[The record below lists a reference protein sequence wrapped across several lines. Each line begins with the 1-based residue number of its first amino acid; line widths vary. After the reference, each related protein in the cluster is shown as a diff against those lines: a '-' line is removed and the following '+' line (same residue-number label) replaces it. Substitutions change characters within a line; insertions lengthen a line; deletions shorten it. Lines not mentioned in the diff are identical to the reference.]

1 MHDRAQRAGLYLRL
15 SKEDAGSTE
24 SLSISSQRT
33 LLRQFARDKGF
44 IFQEYTDDGYSGTNL
59 ERPALQRLFADIAC
73 GKIGIVI
80 TKDLSRLGRNSG
92 RVSWLLDEYF
102 PRMRIRYIS
111 VSEGIDTLCPTPSD
125 GVLVPVMNLTNELY
139 AGDISR
145 KIRASLHA
153 KMTQGAFIGSHP
165 PFGYT
170 RDKMDKNHLVP
181 DPISAPFIRQIFT
194 LAKEGYAPSQ
204 IAQKLNGDGIP
215 TPSLYRRQE
224 HPAQSWTGRM
234 VSKLLA
240 NEVYL
245 GHLLQGKTEK
255 AGFKS
260 SVIYYK
266 PRSAWTF
273 VENTHEPLVD
283 TETWNTVRKKMHS
296 RTRKREKGF
305 VNLFSGIAKCA
316 DCGRNMSTVVSR
328 KKGASASLVCGGYKA
343 KGRSFCRN
351 HTIDYQLLCQGV
363 LTVLQRYQLSPAE
376 EQTIAREIAA
386 RHKEE
391 TAQALTRL
399 RERISS
405 NRRKLER
412 LYEDKYAG
420 EITPELFC
428 SLKEKFHTE
437 QATLQQRLADTNQAN
452 PHPDLV
458 GMEQWLHPRTLT
470 PELLFGLVD
479 RIEVHQSTC
488 GGNTREQV
496 IDIYLNFSCEEEC
509 IVVES
514 CIQ

>member
-1 MHDRAQRAGLYLRL
+1 MHDRAQKAGLYLRL

-24 SLSISSQRT
+24 SLSISVQRT
-33 LLRQFARDKGF
+33 LLRQFAHDKGF
-44 IFQEYTDDGYSGTNL
+44 TFQEYTDDGYSGTNL
-59 ERPALQRLFADIAC
+59 ERPALQQLFADIER
-73 GKIGIVI
+73 GKIGVVI

-102 PRMRIRYIS
+102 PRMRVRYIS
-111 VSEGIDTLCPTPSD
+111 VSEGIDTLSPTPSD

-153 KMTQGAFIGSHP
+153 KMAQGAFIGSHP
-165 PFGYT
+165 PFGYA
-170 RDKMDKNHLVP
+170 RDKTDKNHLVP
-181 DPISAPFIRQIFT
+181 DPVAAPFIRQIFT

-204 IAQKLNGDGIP
+204 IANRLNNDEIP

-255 AGFKS
+255 VGFKS

-266 PRSAWTF
+266 PRNAWTF
-273 VENTHEPLVD
+273 AENTHEPLVD
-283 TETWNTVRKKMHS
+283 TDTWNTVRKKLHS
-296 RTRKREKGF
+296 RTRKRGKGF

-316 DCGRNMSTVVSR
+316 DCGRNMSTVFSR
-328 KKGASASLVCGGYKA
+328 KQGSTANLTCGGYKA
-343 KGRSFCRN
+343 KGRAFCLS
-351 HTIDYQLLCQGV
+351 HTIDYALLCRGV
-363 LTVLQRYQLSPAE
+363 LTVLERYRLPPAE
-376 EQTIAREIAA
+376 EQAIAREIAVQ
-386 RHKEE
+386 HKGDD
-391 TAQALTRL
+391 AQALARL
-399 RERISS
+399 QDQITASQK
-405 NRRKLER
+405 KLER

-420 EITPELFC
+420 EIAPELFR
-428 SLKEKFHTE
+428 SLREKFHTE
-437 QATLQQRLADTNQAN
+437 QAALQQRLAETKQASPPSGFADMN
-452 PHPDLV
+452 
-458 GMEQWLHPRTLT
+458 QWLYPRTLT

-488 GGNTREQV
+488 DGSNREQV
-496 IDIYLNFSCEEEC
+496 VDIYLNFACEEEVV
-509 IVVES
+509 IVEP
-514 CIQ
+514 

>member
-1 MHDRAQRAGLYLRL
+1 MHDRAQSAGLYLRL
-15 SKEDAGSTE
+15 SREDTGSTE

-44 IFQEYTDDGYSGTNL
+44 VFQEYTDDGYSGTNL
-59 ERPALQRLFADIAC
+59 ERPALQQLFADIEC
-73 GKIGIVI
+73 GKIGVVI

-102 PRMRIRYIS
+102 PRMRVRYIS
-111 VSEGIDTLCPTPSD
+111 VSEGIDTLSPMPSD

-153 KMTQGAFIGSHP
+153 KMAQGAFIGSHP

-170 RDKMDKNHLVP
+170 RDKANKNHLVP
-181 DPISAPFIRQIFT
+181 DPVTAPLIRQIFT

-204 IAQKLNGDGIP
+204 IAQTLNDDGIP

-255 AGFKS
+255 ASFKS
-260 SVIYYK
+260 PVIYYK
-266 PRSAWTF
+266 PRNAWTF
-273 VENTHEPLVD
+273 AENTHEPLVD
-283 TETWNTVRKKMHS
+283 TDTWNAVRKKMHS

-328 KKGASASLVCGGYKA
+328 KQGATANLTCGGYKA
-343 KGRSFCRN
+343 KGRAFCRS
-351 HTIDYQLLCQGV
+351 HTIDYELLCQGV
-363 LTVLQRYQLSPAE
+363 LTVLKRYRLPPAE
-376 EQTIAREIAA
+376 EQAIAREIAD
-386 RHKEE
+386 RHKGNAAQLLARLQDQI
-391 TAQALTRL
+391 TA
-399 RERISS
+399 

-412 LYEDKYAG
+412 LYADKYAG
-420 EITPELFC
+420 EIAPELFL
-428 SLKEKFHTE
+428 SLKEKFRTE
-437 QATLQQRLADTNQAN
+437 QAALQQRLADAN
-452 PHPDLV
+452 RASPCTDFV
-458 GMEQWLHPRTLT
+458 GMEPWLYPRSLT

-479 RIEVHQSTC
+479 RMEIHQSTC
-488 GGNTREQV
+488 DENTREQV
-496 IDIYLNFSCEEEC
+496 VDIYLNFACDEEVV
-509 IVVES
+509 VVES
-514 CIQ
+514 